1 MAIGRLSV
9 KAGKPG
15 RASSHSQ
22 YIARSGPYEY
32 LLEREKS
39 RGASEALE
47 ATRHGNMPTWAHDN
61 PALFWQ
67 AADANE
73 RKNGAPYREFE
84 IALPRELNPEQRLAL
99 VEAWV
104 AQELGDRHA
113 YQFAIHCPQA
123 TDGGEQPHAHI
134 MFSERRLDGIERD
147 PEQFF
152 KRANAK
158 NPERGGCKKG
168 WGERPGETL
177 TKAER
182 AEEMKRTR
190 GRWESICNQHL
201 ERAGVDARI
210 SMASHQARGTGL
222 EPERK
227 LLPSQWRDEQQRSNI
242 IDFRAARAAREQ
254 ARAGLAQ
261 ALEPPPPGGAQVI
274 VLDSRRPNH
283 QAQALAQALEIAQ
296 ATGYERLSALA
307 SAARHHQEASSH
319 GQHHQLGSATRPAHR
334 EPEVQ
339 LIIAGRAVAAR
350 HFGSI
355 EPASRAA
362 QGPVGGDGVRR
373 LHPGPVVL
381 GDDGRAAETE
391 QARLAGGVLPENVPA
406 QLHSGSAPHAGLWV
420 PGTDGPARADD
431 PGARPGPGIT
441 EQELAAELDALEAA
455 IEERE
460 RAEAAEE
467 ARQEQARQAEERAA
481 ALEARRAKV
490 ERAPAEKHAPP
501 TAPQPESSVA
511 AWQRQQA
518 ALEAMERREKMIA
531 DLAHQVGKDRL
542 EELREARRAAE
553 QALDDQGPR
562 PGSMLGLGKARQQ
575 AWDKERRALEEA
587 LEKAEDAF
595 RQEHLEP
602 DRRAH
607 RALAAEQVDKADPA
621 LAELAREGA
630 RLARDQQAEA
640 REQGRA
646 RELAKA
652 QEQAR
657 RGPRRGR

>member
-1 MAIGRLSV
+1 MALARLSM
-9 KAGKPG
+9 KSGKPG
-15 RASSHSQ
+15 RAASHAQ
-22 YIARSGPYEY
+22 YIARAGQYER
-32 LLEREKS
+32 LLEREKA
-39 RGASEALE
+39 RGHVEALE
-47 ATRHGNMPTWAHDN
+47 ATRHGNMPSWAQDN
-61 PALFWQ
+61 PIQFWE
-67 AADANE
+67 AADTYE
-73 RKNGAPYREFE
+73 RSNGRTYQEHE
-84 IALPRELNPEQRLAL
+84 IALPRELTPEQRLAL

-104 AQELGDRHA
+104 NQEIGDRHA
-113 YQFAIHCPQA
+113 YQFAIHCPLA

-134 MFSERRLDGIERD
+134 MWSPRERDGIERD
-147 PEQFF
+147 PAQYF
-152 KRANAK
+152 KRYNSKA
-158 NPERGGCKKG
+158 PERGGCRKASG
-168 WGERPGETL
+168 GET
-177 TKAER
+177 KEEGRER
-182 AEEMKRTR
+182 LLAQRA
-190 GRWESICNQHL
+190 RWETMCNQHL
-201 ERAGVDARI
+201 AQAGVEATI
-210 SMASHQARGTGL
+210 SMASHKDRGTGL
-222 EPERK
+222 EPDRK
-227 LLPSQWRDEQQRSNI
+227 LLPSQWRDPEQRAEVL
-242 IDFRAARAAREQ
+242 DFRAAKAARLAAGQEL
-254 ARAGLAQ
+254 ART
-261 ALEPPPPGGAQVI
+261 LEPQPGGAQVI
-274 VLDSRRPNH
+274 ILEAWRNP
-283 QAQALAQALEIAQ
+283 QPQPQPQALAQALEIAQ